1 MEKPDKSRADL
12 LADISALQEEV
23 ASLKDAICK
32 PHTQSDGFALETLV
46 TRISTDFINT
56 DPGRVDEEIIKALE
70 LIGNFVCV
78 DRCYVFMF
86 SQDAAT
92 MNNTHEWCR
101 PGVQPQMQRLHH
113 LSTDA
118 LPWFSSRIMALKNV
132 VVPRVA
138 DLPDA
143 AQAEKT
149 EWQRENIQSLICVPM
164 ACRGKVIG
172 FVGFDCVLYQND
184 WSEQVITV
192 LRIVGDIFAN
202 LIDRKQ
208 TEEALRKSEETYRT
222 LINHVDLGITLIGT
236 DHRIIMANTAICKMF
251 NKKPED
257 LIGKKCYEQFEHRS
271 DICSHCPGTKAMA
284 AGVHADVETYGI
296 RDDGSRFPV
305 KIRAFPLFYESGK
318 PRGFIEV
325 VTDITHLKQAERT
338 LEESRRMLQIVLDNI
353 PVRVFWK
360 DRNSVFIGCNQLLAR
375 DAGLK
380 SNQDIIGKTD
390 AELIWKEQA
399 ELYRADD
406 AKVIESGISKLNYE
420 EPQTGPGGEHRW
432 LRTNK
437 VPMRNFEGRIIG
449 VLGTYEDITDRKT
462 IEQERESL
470 LHALAAKNEEMESI
484 IYITSHDLRSPLVN
498 INGFGTE
505 LENSFKK
512 VREFIKDDGMI
523 DKSALPELKMLL
535 EQDIPESLEYIHASA
550 DKMEVLLRALLTLSR
565 LGRVELKIAP
575 INMSQLLDEIC
586 RSMQYQITESKVR
599 IVINELPDCMGD
611 KGQISQVFTNLL
623 DNAIKYLSPERKGRI
638 RVSGKVLKNRCI
650 YCVADNGIGIVR
662 EHQDKVFEIF
672 HRLAPLGTIQGEGIG
687 LTAAQRI
694 LARQNGRIWLESE
707 IGKGTKFYI
716 ELPAAHHYSH

>member
-1 MEKPDKSRADL
+1 MIKPEKSRADL
-12 LADISALQEEV
+12 LADLSALQEEV
-23 ASLKDAICK
+23 ASLKDAIRAYQ
-32 PHTQSDGFALETLV
+32 TQSNGFALETLV
-46 TRISTDFINT
+46 TRISTDFINI
-56 DPGRVDEEIIKALE
+56 DPSQVDDEIKKALE
-70 LIGNFVCV
+70 IIGNFVCV
-78 DRCYVFMF
+78 DRSYVFMF
-86 SQDAAT
+86 SDDSTT
-92 MNNTHEWCR
+92 MANTHEWCR
-101 PGVQPQMQRLHH
+101 HGIEPQIQRLHQ
-113 LSTDA
+113 LKTDA
-118 LPWFSSRIMALKNV
+118 LPWFSHRIKSLKNV
-132 VVPRVA
+132 VIPHVSR
-138 DLPDA
+138 LPA
-143 AQAEKT
+143 EAQAEKK

-184 WSEQVITV
+184 WSGQVVTA

-236 DHRIIMANTAICKMF
+236 DHRIIMANTAVCKMF
-251 NKKPED
+251 NKAPEA
-257 LIGKKCYEQFEHRS
+257 LIGRKCYNQFEKRP
-271 DICSHCPGTKAMA
+271 DICTHCPGETALKN
-284 AGVHADVETYGI
+284 GTYADIETNGI
-296 RDDGSRFPV
+296 RDDGGRFPV

-325 VTDITHLKQAERT
+325 VTDITHQKQAERT
-338 LEESRRMLQIVLDNI
+338 LEESRQMLQIVLDNI

-360 DRNSVFIGCNQLLAR
+360 DRNSVFIGCNQLFAR

-390 AELIWKEQA
+390 DQLIWKDQA
-399 ELYRADD
+399 DLYRADD
-406 AKVIESGISKLNYE
+406 ARVIGSGTSKLNYE

-437 VPMRNFEGRIIG
+437 VPMRNFEGAIIG
-449 VLGTYEDITDRKT
+449 VLGTYEDITVRKT

-505 LENSFKK
+505 LGNSFQK
-512 VREFIKDDGMI
+512 VRQFITDDGI
-523 DKSALPELKMLL
+523 SKDALPEVKMLL
-535 EQDIPESLEYIHASA
+535 DQDIPESLEYIRASA
-550 DKMEVLLRALLTLSR
+550 DKMDALLRALLTLSR
-565 LGRVELKIAP
+565 LGRVELKITA

-599 IVINELPDCMGD
+599 LVIKEVPDCMGD

-638 RVSGKVLKNRCI
+638 RISGKVINNKCI
-650 YCVADNGIGIVR
+650 YCVKDNGIGIVR

-694 LARQNGRIWLESE
+694 LDRQNGRIWLESE

-716 ELPAAHHYSH
+716 ELPAAPIH

>member
-1 MEKPDKSRADL
+1 MIKPDKSKSDL

-23 ASLKDAICK
+23 ASLKHVIRTYQ
-32 PHTQSDGFALETLV
+32 TQSSGFALETLV
-46 TRISTDFINT
+46 TRISTDFINI
-56 DPGRVDEEIIKALE
+56 DPSRVHGEINKALGI
-70 LIGNFVCV
+70 IGDFVCV
-78 DRCYVFMF
+78 DRSYVFIF
-86 SQDAAT
+86 SEDGT
-92 MNNTHEWCR
+92 IMDNTHEWCR
-101 PGVQPQMQRLHH
+101 PGVEPQMQRLHH
-113 LSTDA
+113 LKTDA

-143 AQAEKT
+143 AQAEKK

-164 ACRGKVIG
+164 ACRSKVIG

-184 WSEQVITV
+184 WSEQVITI

-208 TEEALRKSEETYRT
+208 TEEDLRKSEETYRT

-236 DHRIIMANTAICKMF
+236 DHRIIMVNTAVCKMF
-251 NKKPED
+251 NKTPEA
-257 LIGKKCYEQFEHRS
+257 LIGRKCYDQFEKRPE
-271 DICSHCPGTKAMA
+271 ICTHCPGETALKN
-284 AGVHADVETYGI
+284 GTYADIETNGI

-305 KIRAFPLFYESGK
+305 KIRAFPLYYESGN

-325 VTDITHLKQAERT
+325 VTDISHLKQAERT
-338 LEESRRMLQIVLDNI
+338 LEESRQMLQIVLDNI

-360 DRNSVFIGCNQLLAR
+360 DRNSVFIGCNQLFAR
-375 DAGLK
+375 DAGLR
-380 SNQDIIGKTD
+380 SNKDIIGKTD

-406 AKVIESGISKLNYE
+406 AKVIGSGISKLNYE

-437 VPMRNFEGRIIG
+437 VPMRNFEGKIIG

-462 IEQERESL
+462 FEQERESL

-505 LENSFKK
+505 LENSFRK
-512 VREFIKDDGMI
+512 VREFITDDGI

-535 EQDIPESLEYIHASA
+535 DQDIPESLEYIHASA
-550 DKMEVLLRALLTLSR
+550 DKMDILLRALLTLSR
-565 LGRVELKIAP
+565 LGRVELKITP

-599 IVINELPDCMGD
+599 IVIKELPDCMGD
-611 KGQISQVFTNLL
+611 KGQVSQVFTNLL

-638 RVSGKVLKNRCI
+638 RITGKVLNNKCI

-694 LARQNGRIWLESE
+694 LDRQNGRIWLESE

-716 ELPAAHHYSH
+716 ELPAVKKYSPY